1 MQDIKRSVGV
11 LIYFIFYIYTAF
23 LPLFYRFFKKSG
35 AKNFTRL
42 LKKSRTKKVMFK
54 LTTYNIEIICILNI
68 PRVPATQADPLNS
81 PLNKI

>member
-23 LPLFYRFFKKSG
+23 LSLFYRFFKKSG
-35 AKNFTRL
+35 AKNV
-42 LKKSRTKKVMFK
+42 KFK

-68 PRVPATQADPLNS
+68 PRVPAKKADPLNS